1 MKKTLFTFS
10 IFFFLFCGVASA
22 DTIQLKSFTE
32 LLDALNKGGKVNV
45 VIHYADC
52 KLKID
57 SVEKKSP
64 DEIAGMPM
72 MPFEYYGAGVI
83 NKKAF
88 ISSSSTVMIYLAGFN
103 GFVDNYMKVRAYD
116 DNSVEI
122 TVKFVAAKTFETQMD
137 EMFTGEINDET
148 NGKGVFF
155 FIEK

>member
-1 MKKTLFTFS
+1 MKRILLVLPM
-10 IFFFLFCGVASA
+10 FFFIFCGPAFA
-22 DTIQLKSFTE
+22 GTIQLNSFTE
-32 LLDALNKGGKVNV
+32 LLDALNKGEKVNV

-103 GFVDNYMKVRAYD
+103 GFVNNYMKVRAYD
-116 DNSVEI
+116 DNTVEI
-122 TVKFVAAKTFETQMD
+122 TVKFVASKTFETQMD
-137 EMFTGEINDET
+137 EMFTGGINDGS
-148 NGKGVFF
+148 NGKGVYFF
-155 FIEK
+155 AEN